1 MACARHR
8 RVRRSFAPKNCS
20 LRSHF
25 FGDPGFAPP
34 QPSTRP
40 AKDNQNNTGKL
51 NQQGSRKRF
60 ATQRFFGKRRR
71 NGAKRAG
78 CFGKPLK
85 SEVYGDE
92 KARRR
97 GAVPAE
103 PLRRRLPLLPP
114 RKAFFL
120 LISISSFKFSLRFSS
135 SHLAHMVSAFE
146 IKACPFASD
155 DQIYLLM
162 IEFIF

>member
-1 MACARHR
+1 MACAWQR

-25 FGDPGFAPP
+25 FGDPVFAPP
-34 QPSTRP
+34 QPSTRH

-78 CFGKPLK
+78 CFGKPPK

-97 GAVPAE
+97 GAVPAN
-103 PLRRRLPLLPP
+103 PLVDRLPLFPS
-114 RKAFFL
+114 RNAFFFWF
-120 LISISSFKFSLRFSS
+120 SIPFHVALEFCLFR
-135 SHLAHMVSAFE
+135 SA
-146 IKACPFASD
+146 
-155 DQIYLLM
+155 M
-162 IEFIF
+162 IA

>member
-1 MACARHR
+1 MACAWQR

-25 FGDPGFAPP
+25 FGGPIFAPP
-34 QPSTRP
+34 QPSTRH

-78 CFGKPLK
+78 CFGKPPK

-97 GAVPAE
+97 GAVPAN
-103 PLRRRLPLLPP
+103 PLWGSAA
-114 RKAFFL
+114 AFSAAQCFL
-120 LISISSFKFSLRFSS
+120 IIGFCRSL
-135 SHLAHMVSAFE
+135 
-146 IKACPFASD
+146 
-155 DQIYLLM
+155 YLLNLLFRSAM
-162 IEFIF
+162 VA

>member
-1 MACARHR
+1 MNRFFGTVACAWHR
-8 RVRRSFAPKNCS
+8 RVRR
-20 LRSHF
+20 RE
-25 FGDPGFAPP
+25 APP
-34 QPSTRP
+34 QLSTRH

-78 CFGKPLK
+78 CFGKPPK

-97 GAVPAE
+97 GAVPAD
-103 PLRRRLPLLPP
+103 PLGDWLRVSRR
-114 RKAFFL
+114 A
-120 LISISSFKFSLRFSS
+120 
-135 SHLAHMVSAFE
+135 
-146 IKACPFASD
+146 
-155 DQIYLLM
+155 
-162 IEFIF
+162 